1 MSSTD
6 ANAGTTVDLEAL
18 KAVHRSYPTGV
29 TIVTA
34 AVEDEVR
41 GLTVNAFASISLT
54 PPLIM
59 VAIAQNAATHEFLY
73 RGRQFAVNVL
83 ATDQVPLLKRFS
95 QPIPDKFEGV
105 GWSSGVGGAPILD
118 GVAAVLEALIVQRAQ
133 AFTHTVFVAE
143 VTRAQTFE
151 RPPLIYM
158 GSRFFDSTKVGPPLE
173 G

>member
-1 MSSTD
+1 MSPTD
-6 ANAGTTVDLEAL
+6 ANADAAVDLEAL

-29 TIVTA
+29 TVVTA

-73 RGRQFAVNVL
+73 SGRQFAVNVL
-83 ATDQVPLLKRFS
+83 ACDQVPLLKRFS

-105 GWSSGVGGAPILD
+105 EWTLGAGGAPILD
-118 GVAAVLEALIVQRAQ
+118 GVAAVLEAQIVQRAQ

-143 VTRAQTFE
+143 VTRAEAFD
-151 RPPLIYM
+151 RAPLIYM
-158 GSRFFDSTKVGPPLE
+158 GSQFFDSTEVGPPLE

>member
-6 ANAGTTVDLEAL
+6 ANADTTVDLESL

-59 VAIAQNAATHEFLY
+59 VAIARNAATHEFLY
-73 RGRQFAVNVL
+73 RGRRFAVNVL
-83 ATDQVPLLKRFS
+83 ASDQVPLLKRFS

-105 GWSSGVGGAPILD
+105 EWSPGAGGAPVLD
-118 GVAAVLEALIVQRAQ
+118 GVAAVLEAQIVQRAQ
-133 AFTHTVFVAE
+133 AYTHTVFVAK
-143 VTRAQTFE
+143 VARAEAFD

-158 GSRFFDSTKVGPPLE
+158 GARFFDSTVVGPPLE